1 MPKKKA
7 TFVNNSYNLEPI
19 LILSTLLSSAD
30 PIKHQEFI
38 VDEKWAIFKYS
49 INFHRKM
56 PMKKRVA
63 RKKFLHFWTDFDF
76 VNTVE

>member
-38 VDEKWAIFKYS
+38 VDE
-49 INFHRKM
+49 
-56 PMKKRVA
+56 
-63 RKKFLHFWTDFDF
+63 T
-76 VNTVE
+76 